1 MNRKQLELYF
11 IMGTSNVK
19 NANPLNVLELALQ
32 AGVTFFQFREKGSSA
47 LKGLQYEEFAR
58 ECQAL
63 CRKYNVPF
71 IVNDDIELAL
81 KLEADGV
88 HVGQDDMAVA
98 ETRKLVGN
106 KILGVSVHNL
116 DELEVAIRNKADYIG
131 VGPIYKTKSKA
142 DAKEPAGT
150 RFLQQASKKY
160 PSLPIVAIGGISSLN
175 CHESIEAEADG
186 VAVIS
191 AICESANIHQTVNE
205 FKQKINDASQ
215 VSKR

>member
-19 NANPLNVLELALQ
+19 NLDPLSVLESALQ
-32 AGVTFFQFREKGSSA
+32 AGITFFQFREKGSSA
-47 LKGLQYEEFAR
+47 LKGSQYEEFAR

-63 CRKYNVPF
+63 CRKYHVPF

-81 KLEADGV
+81 KLDADGV
-88 HVGQDDMAVA
+88 HVGQDDLAVEKA
-98 ETRKLVGN
+98 RKLAGD

-116 DELEVAIRNKADYIG
+116 DELEEAIRNKADYIG

-142 DAKEPAGT
+142 DAKQPAGT
-150 RFLQQASKKY
+150 KFLQQASSKY

-175 CHESIEAEADG
+175 CHESIEVGADG

-205 FKQKINDASQ
+205 FKQKIKEASKQ
-215 VSKR
+215 II